1 MLSCYVV
8 CLLCHTLLTSSE
20 VVDDVMAP
28 VRGPEGLSCYEDNV
42 HQVSDEEE
50 TQGGEFQKAHGRV
63 TKVES
68 VHTEHAQ
75 ENREEEGGV
84 KIVSI
89 GELAGDLL
97 VEGCVTGVLT
107 HYPWYCITPLT
118 SQTRAVHNVA
128 ASELL
133 GERVNV
139 SV

>member
-1 MLSCYVV
+1 MPTC
-8 CLLCHTLLTSSE
+8 SE
-20 VVDDVMAP
+20 VVDDIVAP
-28 VRGPEGLSCYEDNV
+28 VRGFQGLCCYEDDV

-75 ENREEEGGV
+75 ENREEECGV
-84 KIVSI
+84 KVVSI

-107 HYPWYCITPLT
+107 DNPWYCITPLT
-118 SQTRAVHNVA
+118 
-128 ASELL
+128 
-133 GERVNV
+133 G
-139 SV
+139 